1 MFLVKKFISALLM
14 PMTVLS
20 AALLG
25 GLLLAWSG
33 RRPHAARLVLTIAS
47 ILIVL
52 SAYGLGTRSILES
65 LEYAYPVLDI
75 QQARSQGVQ
84 WVVVLGGGHAPD
96 AALPLGSQLSPA
108 SQTRL
113 IEGIRVLRDLPGSR
127 LLVSGGV
134 GQRPS
139 EAALMSAMASEL
151 GVESRRLLVEER
163 SRDTGEQARIIR
175 GIIGAGPC
183 VLVTTASHMPRAMAM
198 FRNQGI
204 HAVPAPV
211 GHIIHRDA
219 PFHLSMLFPHA
230 RHLEEAEV
238 VCHELYGLSWAWVT
252 GRM

>member
-1 MFLVKKFISALLM
+1 MKKFISALLM
-14 PMTVLS
+14 PMSVLS

-25 GLLLAWSG
+25 GLLLAWG
-33 RRPHAARLVLTIAS
+33 ERRPHAGRLVLTVAS
-47 ILIVL
+47 ILIIL

-75 QQARSQGVQ
+75 RHARSQGVQ
-84 WVVVLGGGHAPD
+84 WVVVLGGGHAPEE
-96 AALPLGSQLSPA
+96 ALPLGSQLSPA

-113 IEGIRVLRDLPGSR
+113 MEGIRILRNLPGSR

-139 EAALMSAMASEL
+139 EAALMSAMAAEL
-151 GVESRRLLVEER
+151 GVEPRRILVEER
-163 SRDTGEQARIIR
+163 SRDTGEQALIVR

-198 FRNQGI
+198 FRKQGI

-211 GHIIHRDA
+211 GHVIRRDA
-219 PFHLSMLFPHA
+219 PFQLSMFFPHA

-238 VCHELYGLSWAWVT
+238 VCHELLGLSWAWVT

>member
-1 MFLVKKFISALLM
+1 M
-14 PMTVLS
+14 
-20 AALLG
+20 
-25 GLLLAWSG
+25 
-33 RRPHAARLVLTIAS
+33 
-47 ILIVL
+47 
-52 SAYGLGTRSILES
+52 
-65 LEYAYPVLDI
+65 
-75 QQARSQGVQ
+75 
-84 WVVVLGGGHAPD
+84 VVLGGGHAPD

-183 VLVTTASHMPRAMAM
+183 VLVTPASPMPRAMAM